1 MLYFIRHGQAEH
13 NLNEPHNFDLK
24 NPKLTKHGINQIK
37 KLRMLFNNNTK
48 IWCSPTV
55 RTIESAQLIS
65 GTAQLNILDILGPRT
80 FPHKICSMHNCDQLN
95 FDLSNINISIIK
107 LLNNVHPNDFTD
119 EAFMNIFKNF
129 IKNYVDEQYDHL
141 FVTHDGVIATLLKYC
156 NDVSLD
162 RDSNN
167 DLILYN
173 EVHQFEMQNF
183 FS

>member
-1 MLYFIRHGQAEH
+1 
-13 NLNEPHNFDLK
+13 
-24 NPKLTKHGINQIK
+24 
-37 KLRMLFNNNTK
+37 
-48 IWCSPTV
+48 S
-55 RTIESAQLIS
+55 S
-65 GTAQLNILDILGPRT
+65 
-80 FPHKICSMHNCDQLN
+80 
-95 FDLSNINISIIK
+95 INISIIK